1 MQHHPKKSK
10 DLIPKVAENLSLP
23 EDLVK
28 DFIKF
33 YWEKV
38 RSTLSSLDHVK
49 VHVHNLGDFNIKHW
63 KIDETIASYQKYDE
77 KRETEGKNN
86 RYDNAS
92 TIAKLHN
99 LKEMISEEKQ
109 KSDFIKLHKRQNN
122 EQ

>member
-1 MQHHPKKSK
+1 MYPKKSK
-10 DLIPKVAENLSLP
+10 DLIPRVASELSLP

-28 DFIKF
+28 DFVKF

-38 RSTLSSLDHVK
+38 RASLSSLEHVK

-77 KRETEGKNN
+77 KKENEGKFNK
-86 RYDNAS
+86 YDNV
-92 TIAKLHN
+92 TTVAKLHH
-99 LKEMISEEKQ
+99 LKEMINEEKQ

-122 EQ
+122 E